1 MFIYVWHSWVTTAHH
16 SATSMSQ
23 DNAHHPLNHLGLKLQ
38 VIGALPSFVPSAMV
52 GPTISS
58 SVMFLRFMFCSQS
71 SWSWTSGLP
80 FCKSLL
86 TYVPSSRGPPP
97 NPRSQ
102 SRQASSLLSPHPPI
116 PLTQTIWWLLTL
128 TKESLHFKNSHKSS
142 ISDSLSLS
150 KFLRIPAPTSL
161 CFPHRLKSSSI
172 SSFSRWWNV
181 LEWDL
186 GGSIIW
192 KCPHLWDRGL
202 ATPPFLMWDERW
214 GTQLSGET
222 FPLNLKWGWVPVE
235 MEPGWCLLSLCSW
248 NNEASESRAFPLEP
262 SSWLSSQFCSCGPYL
277 MMKKWKGKFTYWDE
291 RPFQLSDMFQL

>member
-1 MFIYVWHSWVTTAHH
+1 MGNHSTPLCYLHVPGQCPPSLKSPWLETSSHWCPALFCPLCHGGSHNFFLCYV
-16 SATSMSQ
+16 SQ
-23 DNAHHPLNHLGLKLQ
+23 VYVLFSVLLVLDFWSTLLQEPLYL
-38 VIGALPSFVPSAMV
+38 
-52 GPTISS
+52 
-58 SVMFLRFMFCSQS
+58 C
-71 SWSWTSGLP
+71 P
-80 FCKSLL
+80 FFQ
-86 TYVPSSRGPPP
+86 RPPP